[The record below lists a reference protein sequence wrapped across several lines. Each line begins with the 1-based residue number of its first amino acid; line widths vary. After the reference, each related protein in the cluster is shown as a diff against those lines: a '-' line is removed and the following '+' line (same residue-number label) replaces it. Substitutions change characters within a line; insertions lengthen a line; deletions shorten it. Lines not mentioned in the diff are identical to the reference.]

1 MNNIYLKKFINYNK
15 LWFLTLSS
23 LILLLFKNPTVNFI
37 LVIYVT
43 AIAFRQVAR
52 FMNFHFN
59 ENNFIA
65 KQKTLITL
73 LPIDHNKLLLAR
85 NINAF
90 VWSTILLITI
100 TLVSIQANVT
110 FNLLSV
116 TILSLISYSLFLINI
131 FDTRIHIT
139 NISTYPVFALL
150 TYISTLL
157 FIFKDRFSIATDTDK
172 RLLIATIALLGLGLI
187 IDFAT
192 NLDTKLQKININNVL
207 HTPTTN
213 SIYTK
218 INKLSTYN
226 FKKSNLFP
234 EISLIVWTTYLLAK
248 MDAYIYLGLLFNIFV
263 IFRILFNYNR
273 SQTLMQLVPISNK
286 QKNKA
291 RNITTVTQ
299 IILIGGTITIIVGVL
314 NTLTPPQIIDLYT
327 KTSIASLIIY
337 SLCAIFINTDYDL
350 VYALIIT
357 IIGAI
362 TCPLIFKFT
371 SINNLISIIPS
382 LLVTI
387 LFFIDYSFAK
397 KHR

>member
-150 TYISTLL
+150 TYIYQHYYSYS
-157 FIFKDRFSIATDTDK
+157 K
-172 RLLIATIALLGLGLI
+172 
-187 IDFAT
+187 
-192 NLDTKLQKININNVL
+192 
-207 HTPTTN
+207 
-213 SIYTK
+213 
-218 INKLSTYN
+218 
-226 FKKSNLFP
+226 
-234 EISLIVWTTYLLAK
+234 
-248 MDAYIYLGLLFNIFV
+248 
-263 IFRILFNYNR
+263 
-273 SQTLMQLVPISNK
+273 
-286 QKNKA
+286 
-291 RNITTVTQ
+291 
-299 IILIGGTITIIVGVL
+299 
-314 NTLTPPQIIDLYT
+314 IDL
-327 KTSIASLIIY
+327 
-337 SLCAIFINTDYDL
+337 
-350 VYALIIT
+350 V
-357 IIGAI
+357 
-362 TCPLIFKFT
+362 
-371 SINNLISIIPS
+371 
-382 LLVTI
+382 
-387 LFFIDYSFAK
+387 
-397 KHR
+397 